1 MKRESEKTQH
11 SAISDEPDA
20 CCYADHRELNGE
32 RRARRRGGEVWTP
45 VWIESSTHRSGRST
59 RRCERSW
66 LPWKKEK
73 KKKPWSNENSTGIPS
88 DLLIL
93 EAWLSQRDS
102 ASFITFSVSMCMCA
116 IEQRNSLLI
125 GTGRLLP
132 TVGQLQKAVTIE
144 KEAEQWFLLLHSIQ
158 QRKAHYEGNSY
169 SSKCSH
175 YINFNRS
182 QRKLMH

>member
-1 MKRESEKTQH
+1 MEREE
-11 SAISDEPDA
+11 
-20 CCYADHRELNGE
+20 RE
-32 RRARRRGGEVWTP
+32 GGEAKYGRQF
-45 VWIESSTHRSGRST
+45 ESNPPLTGQADRQDAVREADCHG
-59 RRCERSW
+59 
-66 LPWKKEK
+66 KKRK
-73 KKKPWSNENSTGIPS
+73 KKNPWSNENSTGIPS